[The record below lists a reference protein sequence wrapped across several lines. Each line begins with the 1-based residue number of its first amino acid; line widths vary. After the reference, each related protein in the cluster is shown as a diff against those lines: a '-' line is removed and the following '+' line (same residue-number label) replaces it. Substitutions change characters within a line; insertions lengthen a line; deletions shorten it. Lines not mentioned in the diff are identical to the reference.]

1 MDIMSISNIDD
12 ISIGKIVSVGRETI
26 NGNWNHVW
34 SKPVN
39 YHKLTFVLK
48 GSSNTSCNNINLT
61 THENDILYAHTRNFS
76 SNSNS
81 DVFSYICIY
90 FTIFDEEE
98 SNSILNEPILFK
110 SCNHLKPLFQAIY
123 NEYHKAAFSNKLK
136 EKRLLYEILE
146 GCSEQKDKSYQIS
159 GNLYAIKKAV
169 EAIENEFSTDL
180 TVEYLAEL
188 CNYTPAHFISL
199 FRKVFNTTPKNYII
213 SKRMEKAKEL
223 LLSTNE
229 PVLSVAEKVG
239 YSTFAHFSAEFKR
252 HTGYSPL
259 NYRKT
264 YSFTVIP

>member
-1 MDIMSISNIDD
+1 MSISNIAD
-12 ISIGKIVSVGRETI
+12 ISIGKIVSVDIAKKIGSWKYT
-26 NGNWNHVW
+26 W
-34 SKPVN
+34 SNSTN

-48 GSSNTSCNNINLT
+48 GSYNTSCNGINFIVR
-61 THENDILYAHTRNFS
+61 ENDILYSHTHNFFS
-76 SNSNS
+76 KSNSNT
-81 DVFSYICIY
+81 FSYICIY

-98 SNSILNEPILFK
+98 NDSIINEPILFK
-110 SCNHLKPLFQAIY
+110 NCNHLKPLFQAIY
-123 NEYHKAAFSNKLK
+123 NEHHKSAFSNKLK

-146 GCSEQKDKSYQIS
+146 GCSEQREKGSQIS

-229 PVLSVAEKVG
+229 PVLAIAEKTG